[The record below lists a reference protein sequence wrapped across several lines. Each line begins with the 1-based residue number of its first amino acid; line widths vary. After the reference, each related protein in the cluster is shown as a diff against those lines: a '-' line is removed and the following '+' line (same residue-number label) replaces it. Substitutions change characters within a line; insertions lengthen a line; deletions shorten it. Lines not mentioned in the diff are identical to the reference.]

1 VRFLILSDIH
11 GNKHALDAVL
21 AAAEGQYEQVVCL
34 GDIVGYG
41 AHPNEV
47 TGWVKGNV
55 STVIRGNHDRAC
67 CGDEALE
74 WFNLPAQQAALWTL
88 AQLSEE
94 HLRYLQELAAGPV
107 AVANFWAVHGSP
119 ADEDEYITEK
129 ADAQVAARYM
139 PGDICFF
146 GHTHY
151 QGGFGVRR
159 GRVWELDRPKGGDSE
174 RCYQL
179 ENDTSYLLNPGSVG
193 QPRDHDPR
201 AAYALFD
208 STTKTVM
215 LRRAGYPVEAAQQ
228 AIRAAGLPAWLADR
242 LRAGR

>member
-1 VRFLILSDIH
+1 MRFLILSDIH

-21 AAAEGQYEQVVCL
+21 ADAANQYEQAVCL

-41 AHPNEV
+41 AFPNEV
-47 TGWVKGNV
+47 TAWVRGHV

-74 WFNLPAQQAALWTL
+74 WFNLPAQQAALWTF
-88 AQLSEE
+88 AQLDDV
-94 HLRYLQELAAGPV
+94 HRVYLRELPPGPV

-129 ADAQVAARYM
+129 SDALVAARYT
-139 PGDICFF
+139 PGDLCFF
-146 GHTHY
+146 GHTHL

-159 GRVWELDRPKGGDSE
+159 GRVWQMAPPKAKETE
-174 RCYQL
+174 RSHNL
-179 ENDTSYLLNPGSVG
+179 ENDTAYLLNPGSVG
-193 QPRDHDPR
+193 QPRDQDPR
-201 AAYALFD
+201 AGYALFD
-208 STTKTVM
+208 STTKTLQ
-215 LRRAGYPVEAAQQ
+215 LRRCAYDVAGAQS

-242 LRAGR
+242 LPLGR

>member
-1 VRFLILSDIH
+1 MRFLILSDIH

-21 AAAEGQYEQVVCL
+21 EDSAGQWEQVVCL

-41 AHPNEV
+41 GHPNEV
-47 TGWVKGNV
+47 TAWVKQNA

-74 WFNLPAQQAALWTL
+74 WFNRPAQQAALWTL
-88 AQLSEE
+88 A
-94 HLRYLQELAAGPV
+94 HLEPAHRTYLEDLPPGPV

-119 ADEDEYITEK
+119 ADEDEYITDK
-129 ADAQVAARYM
+129 SDAEVAARYM
-139 PGDICFF
+139 PGEICFF

-159 GRVWELDRPKGGDSE
+159 GRVWELGPPKGKESE
-174 RCYQL
+174 RCHEL
-179 ENDTSYLLNPGSVG
+179 ENDSVYLINPGSIG

-208 STTKTVM
+208 SMTKTVV
-215 LRRAGYPVEAAQQ
+215 LRRVVYEVEAAQKS
-228 AIRAAGLPAWLADR
+228 IREAGLPAWLADR
-242 LRAGR
+242 LRVGR